1 MKFSADNDNII
12 ADKLKQKSTRRPFL
26 VSFFLHILVLLLLVW
41 LFFSEKPMGNGG
53 NGEQGQHIDAIMVNT
68 DQAAVAKKAQ
78 YAEQQRIAK
87 QKQLEEQ
94 KRQQELLKQKQ
105 LEDQKRQQELLKQQ
119 QLEEQKRQQELLR
132 QQQLE
137 AQRQAEIAKQKAI
150 AEAKAKADAIA
161 KAQAEAAAKAK
172 AAAEAKAK
180 AEAEAKAKAEAL
192 AKAQAAAKAKAAAEA
207 KAKAEAIAKAQAEA
221 KAKAEAIA
229 KAKAEKIRQ
238 AKIAA
243 QKLAEQKRLK
253 AEQEQQAQQNAVNE
267 FLDGDSISA
276 SSAAVANGHSGG
288 KKGQEMCSNL
298 KGYLR
303 AICRPLM
310 QNFAQNSYFHGQTC
324 DVILDIAPNG
334 DIVNRHIKQGS
345 SDNVCGAAL
354 EAVAKTGHL
363 PPPPNRQRRLQEF
376 TFSW

>member
-26 VSFFLHILVLLLLVW
+26 VSFFLHILVLLFLIW

-53 NGEQGQHIDAIMVNT
+53 NGDHGQHIEAVMVNT
-68 DQAAVAKKAQ
+68 DQAAAAKKAQ

-105 LEDQKRQQELLKQQ
+105 LEEQKRQQELLKQK
-119 QLEEQKRQQELLR
+119 QLEEQKRQQELLK

-137 AQRQAEIAKQKAI
+137 AQRQAEIAKQKAL
-150 AEAKAKADAIA
+150 AEAKA
-161 KAQAEAAAKAK
+161 AAA
-172 AAAEAKAK
+172 AKAK
-180 AEAEAKAKAEAL
+180 AEAEAKA
-192 AKAQAAAKAKAAAEA
+192 QAAA

-267 FLDGDSISA
+267 FLDGDSVSA
-276 SSAAVANGHSGG
+276 SSSSVANGNSGG

-354 EAVAKTGHL
+354 EAVARTGHL
-363 PPPPNRQRRLQEF
+363 PPPPNGQRRLQEF

>member
-26 VSFFLHILVLLLLVW
+26 VSFFLHILVLLFLIW
-41 LFFSEKPMGNGG
+41 LFCSEKPMGNGG
-53 NGEQGQHIDAIMVNT
+53 NGDHGQHIEAVMVNT

-105 LEDQKRQQELLKQQ
+105 LEEQKRQQELLKQK
-119 QLEEQKRQQELLR
+119 QLEEQKRQQELLKQKQLEAQKR
-132 QQQLE
+132 QQELLKQQQLE
-137 AQRQAEIAKQKAI
+137 AQRQAEIAKQKAL
-150 AEAKAKADAIA
+150 AEAKA
-161 KAQAEAAAKAK
+161 AAA
-172 AAAEAKAK
+172 AKAK
-180 AEAEAKAKAEAL
+180 AEAEAKA
-192 AKAQAAAKAKAAAEA
+192 QAAA

-267 FLDGDSISA
+267 FLDGDSVGA
-276 SSAAVANGHSGG
+276 SSSSVANGNSGG

-354 EAVAKTGHL
+354 EAVARTGHL
-363 PPPPNRQRRLQEF
+363 PPPPNGQRRLQEF

>member
-26 VSFFLHILVLLLLVW
+26 VSFFLHILVLLFLIW

-53 NGEQGQHIDAIMVNT
+53 NGDHGQHIEAVMVNT
-68 DQAAVAKKAQ
+68 DQAAAAKKAQ

-105 LEDQKRQQELLKQQ
+105 LEEQKRQQELLKQK
-119 QLEEQKRQQELLR
+119 QLEEQKRQQELLKQKQLEAQKR
-132 QQQLE
+132 QQELLKQQQLE
-137 AQRQAEIAKQKAI
+137 AQRQAEIAKQKAL
-150 AEAKAKADAIA
+150 
-161 KAQAEAAAKAK
+161 
-172 AAAEAKAK
+172 AEAKAK
-180 AEAEAKAKAEAL
+180 AEAEAKA
-192 AKAQAAAKAKAAAEA
+192 QAAA

-267 FLDGDSISA
+267 FLDGDSVSA
-276 SSAAVANGHSGG
+276 SSSSVANGNSGG

-354 EAVAKTGHL
+354 EAVARTGHL
-363 PPPPNRQRRLQEF
+363 PPPPNGQRRLQEF

>member
-26 VSFFLHILVLLLLVW
+26 VSFFLHILVLLFLIW
-41 LFFSEKPMGNGG
+41 LFCSEKPMGNGG
-53 NGEQGQHIDAIMVNT
+53 NGDHGQHIEAVMVNT
-68 DQAAVAKKAQ
+68 DQAAAAKKAQ

-94 KRQQELLKQKQ
+94 KRQQELLKQ
-105 LEDQKRQQELLKQQ
+105 
-119 QLEEQKRQQELLR
+119 
-132 QQQLE
+132 QQLE
-137 AQRQAEIAKQKAI
+137 AQRQAEIAKQKAL
-150 AEAKAKADAIA
+150 
-161 KAQAEAAAKAK
+161 AAAKA
-172 AAAEAKAK
+172 AAAAKAK
-180 AEAEAKAKAEAL
+180 AEAEAKA
-192 AKAQAAAKAKAAAEA
+192 QAAA

-243 QKLAEQKRLK
+243 QKLAELKRLK

-267 FLDGDSISA
+267 FLDGDSVGA
-276 SSAAVANGHSGG
+276 SSSSVANGNSGG

-354 EAVAKTGHL
+354 EAVARTGHL
-363 PPPPNRQRRLQEF
+363 PPPPNGQRRLQEF